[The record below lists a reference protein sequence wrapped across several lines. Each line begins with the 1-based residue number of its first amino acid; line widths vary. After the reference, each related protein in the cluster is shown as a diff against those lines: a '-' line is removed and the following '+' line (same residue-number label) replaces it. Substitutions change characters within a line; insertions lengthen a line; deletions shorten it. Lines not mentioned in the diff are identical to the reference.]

1 MNDFILGVVSSLVA
15 TFIIFIFRHQ
25 VGYLINILFFKVYP
39 NLSGEYNVY
48 VYNIESDN
56 EIDYEDE
63 DEEIDLEQPVPSISN
78 SSNSNL
84 LQYLKETDAE
94 PFMKATVKQFAYKL
108 EGSITTIEKGQIID
122 NEKFKGRVT
131 PSRVVLL
138 NTETVTPEHHNFGTY
153 LLRLT
158 PNNKVMKGSRNY
170 LCTECGDVGNSYVM
184 FEKIK

>member
-1 MNDFILGVVSSLVA
+1 MNEFLLGVVSSLVA
-15 TFIIFIFRHQ
+15 TFLIFIFRHQ

-48 VYNIESDN
+48 VYDYASDD
-56 EIDYEDE
+56 ELEFEDG
-63 DEEIDLEQPVPSISN
+63 EEEGVLVPPTHPMSN
-78 SSNSNL
+78 SSNSDL
-84 LQYLKETDAE
+84 LQYLKETDVE
-94 PFMKATVKQFAYKL
+94 PFMKATIKQFAYKL
-108 EGSITTIEKGQIID
+108 EGSITSIEKGQIID

-138 NTETVTPEHHNFGTY
+138 NTETITPEHHNFGTY

-170 LCTECGDVGNSYVM
+170 LCTECGDVGNSFVM